1 MVLFDKGGHILK
13 SAEIHKEKKEWLY
26 QLKNAT
32 ELSDRADAAIALRK
46 FKADATHSDA
56 SNAPVTND
64 DVVLALGEV
73 ARSDKTWAVRATS
86 ADSLAQLG
94 GAMAAKQVLAALDE
108 AKEPWLRSRIVAAMG
123 NFKDNPE
130 ILSRLAVIADHDGSY
145 RARAAALQAIG
156 KLKAP
161 NALSILQ
168 AAATGDSPDDFLRN
182 AALRSFGSLGDD
194 KAVPLLREWAVAGK
208 PIPSREAAIAG
219 LGRLQKENK
228 EITAQLSSYLS
239 EPHFSIRIAALY
251 ALGARADASAIPA
264 LEQMLQAK
272 DLSIEMAPMIKA
284 QIARLKRTPK
294 EKPAG
299 ESNEEGDDQEEADAA
314 GAAAEHS
321 ISADRFDR
329 LEQLIKEMNDRLKSI
344 ENRLP
349 PPKP

>member
-1 MVLFDKGGHILK
+1 V
-13 SAEIHKEKKEWLY
+13 
-26 QLKNAT
+26 
-32 ELSDRADAAIALRK
+32 
-46 FKADATHSDA
+46 
-56 SNAPVTND
+56 
-64 DVVLALGEV
+64 
-73 ARSDKTWAVRATS
+73 
-86 ADSLAQLG
+86 
-94 GAMAAKQVLAALDE
+94 
-108 AKEPWLRSRIVAAMG
+108 
-123 NFKDNPE
+123 
-130 ILSRLAVIADHDGSY
+130 
-145 RARAAALQAIG
+145 
-156 KLKAP
+156 
-161 NALSILQ
+161 
-168 AAATGDSPDDFLRN
+168 
-182 AALRSFGSLGDD
+182 
-194 KAVPLLREWAVAGK
+194 VPLLREWAVAGK
-208 PIPSREAAIAG
+208 PIPSREAAIAS